1 MSTANRI
8 SKFFSVC
15 ITCMIAFNTYG
26 YDGDVDYTAPY
37 VTIDP
42 ETGTLVTVDPKTQT
56 KTPHTSSMDKGANT
70 SNTTNAQTT
79 PSIMATSTTAGTGQQ
94 TPSDSA
100 LDSQATRFNLAII
113 SGVLLAAVAA
123 AFIYRNNKTAPAE
136 TTNGH
141 MHNH

>member
-56 KTPHTSSMDKGANT
+56 KTPHTSSVDKAANATNTETTT
-70 SNTTNAQTT
+70 SIT
-79 PSIMATSTTAGTGQQ
+79 ATSTTARTGQQ
-94 TPSDSA
+94 APSDSA